1 MDNHDVIAT
10 LNDLLEISR
19 DGEQGFRTCA
29 EGVQSPNLKALFEAA
44 ARRCAEGA
52 AELDAKVRSLGGEP
66 AQGGSIS
73 GSMHRAWTNIK
84 SAITGMNEHAVLA
97 ECERGED
104 AAKAAYEAA
113 LQIEPAGRRK
123 NARREAIPRRQGK
136 SRPRPQST
144 QRRKPDDRA
153 DPGRPGIGHGPA
165 VGRKQIT
172 MGRTPVNVTV
182 KAIIGVY
189 RWHCFWLPAGIAPNC
204 RRRQRFGPNPTLP
217 EPN

>member
-1 MDNHDVIAT
+1 MYRMASSRSATSIWPPGTFRDVWTFKCAGKEFPRRYSAIGVAQKEELTMDNHDVIAT
-10 LNDLLEISR
+10 LNDLIETSR

-73 GSMHRAWTNIK
+73 GSMHRTWTNIK

-113 LQIEPAGRRK
+113 LQKNLPADVRTLV
-123 NARREAIPRRQGK
+123 ERQYQG
-136 SRPRPQST
+136 
-144 QRRKPDDRA
+144 
-153 DPGRPGIGHGPA
+153 
-165 VGRKQIT
+165 
-172 MGRTPVNVTV
+172 V
-182 KAIIGVY
+182 KANHDRV
-189 RWHCFWLPAGIAPNC
+189 RNLRNAAA
-204 RRRQRFGPNPTLP
+204 
-217 EPN
+217 